1 MILHLLFI
9 LSEDAE
15 RREEDPFMADE
26 LTIPG
31 QEQLAGQLRRAA
43 GTGTLGQAIILSGQG
58 DLLRAARFAAA
69 AMECQGE
76 NPPCGVCPACRKVLR
91 DIHPDVI
98 TVRDPDHK
106 SIAMEVLRA
115 VRSDAYILPNEGR
128 RKIYLFPDCAL
139 LDPKGQNV
147 LLKVLE
153 EGPPHAAF
161 LFCAE
166 SSAQLLPT
174 IRSRSVEWRL
184 APPPPQRSAGDESAR
199 QLCQL
204 LCDGRSA
211 DMAAFWAQM
220 ENSKIDRE
228 ALQHLLSD
236 ARDLICGALGL
247 CYGGS
252 GWDDPLVSRLADTL
266 GRRRLSALA
275 DTLGDFA
282 RQCGYNVGVGHLTG
296 ALAVALAP

>member
-1 MILHLLFI
+1 
-9 LSEDAE
+9 
-15 RREEDPFMADE
+15 MAQE

-31 QEQLAGQLRRAA
+31 QEQRAGQLRRAA
-43 GTGTLGQAIILSGQG
+43 RAGTLGQAVTPNGQAHQPRRPQTATPANQHHG
-58 DLLRAARFAAA
+58 ND
-69 AMECQGE
+69 
-76 NPPCGVCPACRKVLR
+76 PPRGQSPPSQNHQR

-106 SIAMEVLRA
+106 SISMEILRS

-128 RKIYLFPDCAL
+128 RKIYLFPDCSL

-161 LFCAE
+161 LFCAAN
-166 SSAQLLPT
+166 SAMLLPT

-184 APPPPQRSAGDESAR
+184 APPPPERSAVDESAR
-199 QLCQL
+199 QLCEL
-204 LCDGRSA
+204 LCAGRSA

-220 ENSKIDRE
+220 ENSKIERE
-228 ALQHLLSD
+228 SLQGLLSD
-236 ARDLICGALGL
+236 TRDLICGALSL
-247 CYGGS
+247 SYGGS
-252 GWDDPLVSRLADTL
+252 GWDDPLIRRLAETL

-275 DTLGDFA
+275 DTLGDFV

>member
-1 MILHLLFI
+1 MN
-9 LSEDAE
+9 
-15 RREEDPFMADE
+15 RRRGGVFTADQ

-31 QEQLAGQLRRAA
+31 EEQLSTQLRRAA
-43 GTGTLGQAIILSGQG
+43 RAGTLGQAIILSGQG

-76 NPPCGVCPACRKVLR
+76 DPPCGVCPACRKVLR

-106 SIAMEVLRA
+106 SISMEILRS
-115 VRSDAYILPNEGR
+115 VRADAYILPNEGR

-166 SSAQLLPT
+166 SSALLLPT

-184 APPPPQRSAGDESAR
+184 SPPPPQRSAADGDAR
-199 QLCQL
+199 QLCEL
-204 LCDGRSA
+204 LCAGRAA
-211 DMAAFWAQM
+211 DMAAFCARL
-220 ENSKIDRE
+220 ENSKIERE
-228 ALQHLLSD
+228 ALQGLLSD
-236 ARDLICGALGL
+236 ARDLICGALAL
-247 CYGGS
+247 SFGGS
-252 GWDDPLVSRLADTL
+252 DWDDPLLHRLADSL

-275 DTLGDFA
+275 DVLGEFT

-296 ALAVALAP
+296 ALAAALAP

>member
-1 MILHLLFI
+1 MGK
-9 LSEDAE
+9 
-15 RREEDPFMADE
+15 READLVADE

-31 QEQLAGQLRRAA
+31 QEPLAAQLRAAA
-43 GTGTLGQAIILSGQG
+43 GAGRLGQAVILSGRG
-58 DLLRAARFAAA
+58 DLLRCARFAAA

-76 NPPCGVCPACRKVLR
+76 TPPCGVCPACRKVLR
-91 DIHPDVI
+91 DIHPDVV

-106 SIAMEVLRA
+106 SIAIEVLRA
-115 VRSDAYILPNEGR
+115 VRSDAYILPNEGK
-128 RKIYLFPDCAL
+128 RKVYIFPDCAL

-166 SSAQLLPT
+166 SAALLLPT

-184 APPPPQRSAGDESAR
+184 APPAEAPAAGDPEAR
-199 QLCQL
+199 RLCEL
-204 LCDGRSA
+204 LCGGRAA
-211 DMAAFWAQM
+211 DLAAFCAGL

-228 ALQHLLSD
+228 ALCRLLSD
-236 ARDLICGALGL
+236 ARDVLCAALALSCGA
-247 CYGGS
+247 GG
-252 GWDDPLVSRLADTL
+252 GDDPLAARLAGSLD
-266 GRRRLSALA
+266 RRRLSALA
-275 DTLGDFA
+275 DVLGGFI

>member
-1 MILHLLFI
+1 
-9 LSEDAE
+9 
-15 RREEDPFMADE
+15 MAQE

-43 GTGTLGQAIILSGQG
+43 RAGTLGQAVILSGQG
-58 DLLRAARFAAA
+58 DLLRCARFAAA
-69 AMECQGE
+69 AMECQGDE
-76 NPPCGVCPACRKVLR
+76 PPCGVCPACRKVLR

-106 SIAMEVLRA
+106 SISMEILRS

-128 RKIYLFPDCAL
+128 RKIYLFPDCSL
-139 LDPKGQNV
+139 LDPKWQNV

-161 LFCAE
+161 LFCAAN
-166 SSAQLLPT
+166 SAMLLPT

-184 APPPPQRSAGDESAR
+184 APPPPERSAVDESAR
-199 QLCQL
+199 QLCEL
-204 LCDGRSA
+204 LCAGRSA

-220 ENSKIDRE
+220 ENSKIERE
-228 ALQHLLSD
+228 SLQGLLSD
-236 ARDLICGALGL
+236 TRDLICGALSL
-247 CYGGS
+247 SYGGS
-252 GWDDPLVSRLADTL
+252 GWDDPLIRRLAETL

-275 DTLGDFA
+275 DTLGDFV